1 MTVKQEASMRA
12 LAFGIIA
19 TVGIAMAVPAFADD
33 VRVGVGVGGA
43 AVGVHH
49 DRDNVRVR
57 HVRRDVTVGV
67 GHRDRVCKTIV
78 IHNHGV
84 TKKIRRCR

>member
-1 MTVKQEASMRA
+1 MRA
-12 LAFGIIA
+12 LAFGILA
-19 TVGIAMAVPAFADD
+19 TVGIAMAVPAYADD
-33 VRVGVGVGGA
+33 VRVGVDANGVG
-43 AVGVHH
+43 VGVHH
-49 DRDNVRVR
+49 RDRDRDVRVR
-57 HVRRDVTVGV
+57 HVRRDVTVGM

>member
-1 MTVKQEASMRA
+1 MRA

-19 TVGIAMAVPAFADD
+19 TVGIAMAVPAYADD

-49 DRDNVRVR
+49 DRDRDVRVR
-57 HVRRDVTVGV
+57 HVRRDVTVGI